1 MPNRFLTEIKLENFQ
16 DHKDSTISLT
26 NGINLIV
33 GSSDAGKSAI
43 LRAVEGKTIAK
54 SVLVAKYQ
62 RP

>member
-43 LRAVEGKTIAK
+43 LRAVNFVFHINF
-54 SVLVAKYQ
+54 LL
-62 RP
+62 